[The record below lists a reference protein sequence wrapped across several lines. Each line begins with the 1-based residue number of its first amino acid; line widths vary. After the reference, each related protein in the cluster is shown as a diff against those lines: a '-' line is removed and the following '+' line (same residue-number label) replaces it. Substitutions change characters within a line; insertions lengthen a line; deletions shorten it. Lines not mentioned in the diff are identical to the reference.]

1 MLVPINV
8 THLHRKVRCKE
19 QGSKQFQSKK
29 KKNQDLVLNLT
40 HMLMC
45 AEDDSFILKKE
56 KKKRKRL
63 PQGSKVIIFA

>member
-1 MLVPINV
+1 MLVPIMLYTYVEKSDVRN
-8 THLHRKVRCKE
+8 KVLSNSNLKR
-19 QGSKQFQSKK
+19 
-29 KKNQDLVLNLT
+29 KNQDLVLNLT

-45 AEDDSFILKKE
+45 AEDDSLKKKG

>member
-1 MLVPINV
+1 MLYTYIEKSDVRN
-8 THLHRKVRCKE
+8 KVLSNFNLKR
-19 QGSKQFQSKK
+19 
-29 KKNQDLVLNLT
+29 KNQDLVLNLT

-45 AEDDSFILKKE
+45 AEDDSLKKKR